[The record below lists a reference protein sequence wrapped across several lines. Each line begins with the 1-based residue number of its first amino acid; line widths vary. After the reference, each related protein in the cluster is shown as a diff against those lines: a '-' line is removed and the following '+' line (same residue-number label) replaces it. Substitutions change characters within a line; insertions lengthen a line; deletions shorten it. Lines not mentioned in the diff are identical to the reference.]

1 MDRKITMA
9 GDTWTVR
16 LGSEP
21 TGPDVQVVMF
31 FCVTT
36 GQRPYRVVEV
46 PKEELAG
53 PDEFANLGA
62 ADMETLFE
70 ASQSMGFPPQFPT
83 Y

>member
-1 MDRKITMA
+1 MDRNIPAA

-31 FCVTT
+31 FCATT

-46 PKEELAG
+46 PKAELEGA
-53 PDEFANLGA
+53 EAFANLGE
-62 ADMETLFE
+62 ADLQTLFE

>member
-1 MDRKITMA
+1 MDRKITAA
-9 GDTWTVR
+9 GDAWTVR

-31 FCVTT
+31 FCATT

-53 PDEFANLGA
+53 PEEFADL
-62 ADMETLFE
+62 DESDLQRLFE
-70 ASQSMGFPPQFPT
+70 ASRSMGFPPEFPT